1 MILIR
6 GLRKLRKF
14 GNPVVALGVFD
25 GVHLGHINIL
35 KSAVA
40 MARSIKGQSM
50 VITFDPHPQKE
61 PSLYSLEH
69 RLRLFKQLGIDAAIV
84 INFSKVFSA
93 ISAQSFLKDILCAK
107 IGARY
112 IYVGKNFRFGKRAKG
127 DLKLLRDLRKACGY
141 KLKAFDVIRVSNKP
155 VSSTFIRRLIKIGD
169 LVHASKLLTR
179 QVSILGTVIPGNSLG
194 RLIGFPTANINPH
207 HEVIPPSGIYAVR
220 VLVEGRAKS
229 GICYIGTR
237 PTLESSL
244 GKSVNPKV
252 HVEVHIFDFKNDI
265 YNKYLEIRFIKKIR
279 EDRKFRTIKSLT
291 AQIQIDA
298 AAAKKIL
305 RLH

>member
-14 GNPVVALGVFD
+14 SNPVVALGVFD

-35 KSAVA
+35 KSTVA
-40 MARSIKGQSM
+40 RARIIKGQSI

-69 RLRLFKQLGIDAAIV
+69 RLRLFKQLGLDAAIV

-93 ISAQSFLKDILCAK
+93 IPAQSFLKDILCAK

-112 IYVGKNFRFGKRAKG
+112 IYVGKNFRFGKGAKG
-127 DLKLLRDLRKACGY
+127 DLKLLKDSGKACGY
-141 KLKAFDVIRVSNKP
+141 KLKAFDVIRVLNKP
-155 VSSTFIRRLIKIGD
+155 VSSTSIRRLIKIGD
-169 LVHASKLLTR
+169 LVHAGKLLTR

-220 VLVEGRAKS
+220 VSIEARAYS
-229 GICYIGTR
+229 GVCYIGTR
-237 PTLESSL
+237 PTLESSW
-244 GKSVNPKV
+244 GKPANPKV
-252 HVEVHIFDFKNDI
+252 HVEVHIFDFKGDI

-279 EDRKFRTIKSLT
+279 QDRKFRTIKSLA
-291 AQIQIDA
+291 AQIEKDA